1 MLQGAPPVPHLLF
14 NDIPWL
20 VPALHFSLKIPYKF
34 LSSLHPLDP
43 IILLSSAHSNALKI
57 AAIPGNP
64 KNSTLL
70 AAQPGANQGLRL
82 SDASYSLE
90 E

>member
-1 MLQGAPPVPHLLF
+1 MAGSR
-14 NDIPWL
+14 
-20 VPALHFSLKIPYKF
+20 LHFSLKIPYKF

-43 IILLSSAHSNALKI
+43 IIHLSFAHSNALKI

-70 AAQPGANQGLRL
+70 AAQPGANQGLHL